1 MTCGCVNRDGGPGGY
16 DREMSEAPR
25 SLRVGAVSLDCDDH
39 VVLATFYAE
48 LLGGTVL
55 WTQEN
60 ASAVE
65 VGGLV
70 LVPQSV
76 PDYREPEWPGA
87 SIVHLDLTAAAEDLE
102 RLAERAV
109 TLGAR
114 LAHPQPDTR
123 WRVLLDPA
131 GHPFCITPF
140 AP

>member
-1 MTCGCVNRDGGPGGY
+1 MGAAYPGRYDHDMT
-16 DREMSEAPR
+16 EAPPP
-25 SLRVGAVSLDCDDH
+25 LRVSAVSLDCSDH

-48 LLGGTVL
+48 LLDGTVL
-55 WTQEN
+55 WSHEN
-60 ASAVE
+60 ASAVD

-76 PDYREPEWPGA
+76 TDYREPDWPGA
-87 SIVHLDLTAAAEDLE
+87 AIVHFDLTVAVEELDGAVT
-102 RLAERAV
+102 RAV
-109 TLGAR
+109 ALGAR
-114 LAHPQPDTR
+114 LAHPQPDPR